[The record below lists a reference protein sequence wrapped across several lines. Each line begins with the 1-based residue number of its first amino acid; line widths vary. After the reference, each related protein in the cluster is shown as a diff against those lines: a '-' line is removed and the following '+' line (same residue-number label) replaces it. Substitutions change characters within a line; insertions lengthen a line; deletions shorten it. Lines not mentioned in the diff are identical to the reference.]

1 MFAFLV
7 EVIIPAYAH
16 YSRQKINKWYYIVNE
31 IDTGMDKLTE
41 SEIKEKIDF
50 LNNLLIEVR
59 ETDDIP
65 AIHMGPF
72 YTLQNQIVHIIS
84 DLEKHRNET
93 I

>member
-1 MFAFLV
+1 MV

-59 ETDDIP
+59 ATDDIP
-65 AIHMGPF
+65 AINMDSF
-72 YTLQNQIVHIIS
+72 YTLQNQIVYIIS
-84 DLEKHRNET
+84 DLERRVNPINH
-93 I
+93 